1 MFCKLRMLAL
11 LLTLFAPAAMA
22 CSITAAGNC
31 GGSACS
37 AGESC
42 TKTDEFTCK
51 CVKNT
56 SEKQKSKK
64 HKKQAEQPAEQ
75 KAADP
80 AKQ

>member
-1 MFCKLRMLAL
+1 MYCKFRVLAL
-11 LLTLFAPAAMA
+11 VLTLFSPVAMA

-31 GGSACS
+31 GGSECP

-51 CVKNT
+51 CVKNKT
-56 SEKQKSKK
+56 EKEVKK
-64 HKKQAEQPAEQ
+64 HKTPAEKPAEQPA
-75 KAADP
+75 